1 MEQGRYLGYLEGHIE
16 QGPQLELEQ
25 NKIGVVSSIVGIGGT
40 VFNFKGVQN
49 HAGTTMMNIRK
60 DASTSLYKTCIQD
73 Q

>member
-25 NKIGVVSSIVGIGGT
+25 NKIGVVSSIVGIGGR

-49 HAGTTMMNIRK
+49 L
-60 DASTSLYKTCIQD
+60 SLIHI
-73 Q
+73 